1 MPNGT
6 EPKEKKKKGKKKH
19 DAPREHDGEAT
30 PPRDET
36 NHEAPKV
43 KRPFEGHKRS
53 GTRGDDTQ
61 LRTQYATDGIP
72 ETSGETVKKRKKEE
86 KGEKARLKQGDVSKE
101 TKEPVAA
108 SVDDGTKDEKKV
120 KKRKHKEKKEDDA
133 ETNHGSTA
141 RTLKPLASQTDDAK
155 GENNKKKGKGEKAD
169 GKKRKQHED
178 SIVGDVEQKRK
189 KKQRKQ
195 EE

>member
-1 MPNGT
+1 MPNET
-6 EPKEKKKKGKKKH
+6 EPKEKKKGKKKH

-43 KRPFEGHKRS
+43 KRSTEGHKRS

-61 LRTQYATDGIP
+61 LKTQFATDGIP
-72 ETSGETVKKRKKEE
+72 ETSGEKVKKRKKEE

-133 ETNHGSTA
+133 ETNHGSMA
-141 RTLKPLASQTDDAK
+141 RTPESSASQTDGAK
-155 GENNKKKGKGEKAD
+155 GEKTKKKGKGEKAD

-178 SIVGDVEQKRK
+178 SVSGDVEQKRK
-189 KKQRKQ
+189 KKRKQ
-195 EE
+195 QE